1 MSSAAEGDFEESN
14 KEFLPENVVS
24 IQHHPVHPNTSKD
37 EFDLDDDS
45 RKLSIDQSFSESQP
59 SDNGKYHSSYYSHAK

>member
-1 MSSAAEGDFEESN
+1 MTSAADDGFEESN
-14 KEFLPENVVS
+14 KELLPEKVVS
-24 IQHHPVHPNTSKD
+24 IQHHPVHSNTSKD

-59 SDNGKYHSSYYSHAK
+59 SDNGKCLWFCYHRER